1 MNTEKRPT
9 FRRIKGSTSYLALEH
24 SNLGLYVY
32 KKRGV
37 LIDSGYTEDDA
48 NWIAE
53 LLESEAIRLE
63 AIINTHAHPDNSGG
77 SSYLKKRMGCK
88 VFATSVQRPFIENPS
103 RSNYLAMVQAV
114 VDKEKEESDSQRK
127 RALLKA
133 ENIKPDAPASE
144 GAQAP
149 TATEAPPEKA
159 EAPATEEGST
169 PEGEAPDL
177 SAEPILEFIENDH
190 KRSVI
195 KPKPC
200 QIDGNLDPRK
210 PFFMSSGK
218 QLQIVDLSGH
228 VMGMCGVVTPDDV
241 FFIGDS
247 LYTFDELSD
256 KPIPYLE
263 SVEQFKKSLD
273 VLLATEYSNFVPTHG
288 KPLEFSINSEVL
300 FHKRQIEMI
309 EEAILLHL
317 QMPRTREELV
327 ALIFAT
333 FGIEQN
339 IPNFY
344 MMSSTIVSFL
354 NHLKRDRRLAIIHE
368 DGKTRWFTKQK

>member
-1 MNTEKRPT
+1 MNIENRPT

-37 LIDSGYTEDDA
+37 LIDSGYTEENA

-53 LLESEAIRLE
+53 LLESEAIQLE

-88 VFATSVQRPFIENPS
+88 VYATATQRPFLENPS

-114 VDKEKEESDSQRK
+114 VDKEKEESESLRRK
-127 RALLKA
+127 ALLKA
-133 ENIKPDAPASE
+133 ENIKSESAEASADSE
-144 GAQAP
+144 TENASP
-149 TATEAPPEKA
+149 ETEANTANPDEKEVKVDPEL
-159 EAPATEEGST
+159 T
-169 PEGEAPDL
+169 
-177 SAEPILEFIENDH
+177 FIENDH

-200 QIDGNLDPRK
+200 QIDGTLDSKK
-210 PFFMSSGK
+210 PFTMSSGK

-228 VMGMCGVVTPDDV
+228 VMGMCGVITPDDV

-263 SVEQFKKSLD
+263 SVEMFKKTLD
-273 VLLATEYSNFVPTHG
+273 FLLASTYSNFVPTHG

-300 FHKRQIEMI
+300 FHQRQIEMI

-317 QMPRTREELV
+317 QMPRVREELV
-327 ALIFAT
+327 ALLFAT
-333 FGIEQN
+333 FGIEQT

-354 NHLKRDRRLAIIHE
+354 NHLKRERRIAIIHE

>member
-1 MNTEKRPT
+1 MMNTENRPT

-37 LIDSGYTEDDA
+37 LIDSGYTEEDA
-48 NWIAE
+48 LWIAE
-53 LLESEAIRLE
+53 LLEGEAIRLE

-88 VFATSVQRPFIENPS
+88 IFATSIQRPFIENPS

-114 VDKEKEESDSQRK
+114 VDKEKEESESQRK

-133 ENIKPDAPASE
+133 ENLKKDAAPAE
-144 GAQAP
+144 GAE
-149 TATEAPPEKA
+149 ATPEKA
-159 EAPATEEGST
+159 EDSP
-169 PEGEAPDL
+169 PEGENPTPAEDETQDL
-177 SAEPILEFIENDH
+177 SAEPVLEFIENDH

-200 QIDGNLDPRK
+200 QVDGNLDPKK
-210 PFFMSSGK
+210 PFLMSSGK

-241 FFIGDS
+241 FFIADS

-273 VLLATEYSNFVPTHG
+273 VLLATPYSNFVPTHG

-317 QMPRTREELV
+317 QMPHTREELV

-333 FGIEQN
+333 FGIEQT

-354 NHLKRDRRLAIIHE
+354 NHLKRERRVAIIHE

>member
-1 MNTEKRPT
+1 M
-9 FRRIKGSTSYLALEH
+9 ALEH
-24 SNLGLYVY
+24 SNLGLYVH
-32 KKRGV
+32 KKKGV
-37 LIDSGYTEDDA
+37 LIDSGYTEEDA

-53 LLESEAIRLE
+53 LLESEGIRLE
-63 AIINTHAHPDNSGG
+63 AILNTHAHPDNSGG

-88 VFATSVQRPFIENPS
+88 IYATATQRPFLENPS

-114 VDKEKEESDSQRK
+114 VDKEREETEKQLR
-127 RALLKA
+127 RAQLKA
-133 ENIKPDAPASE
+133 ENQK
-144 GAQAP
+144 Q
-149 TATEAPPEKA
+149 EAPPEEGASA
-159 EAPATEEGST
+159 EVPPETESLASDDLGTE
-169 PEGEAPDL
+169 PVVEFLEGE
-177 SAEPILEFIENDH
+177 H
-190 KRSVI
+190 KRSII

-200 QIDGNLDPRK
+200 QVDGTLDPKK
-210 PFFMSSGK
+210 PFSMSTGK
-218 QLQIVDLSGH
+218 QFQIVELSGH

-241 FFIGDS
+241 FFIGDA
-247 LYTFDELSD
+247 LYTFDELAE

-263 SVEQFKKSLD
+263 SVEAFKKTLD
-273 VLLATEYSNFVPTHG
+273 YLLATAYSNFVPTHG

-309 EEAILLHL
+309 EDAILLHL

-333 FGIEQN
+333 FGIEQT

-344 MMSSTIVSFL
+344 MLSSTIVSFL
-354 NHLKRDRRLAIIHE
+354 NHLKRERRLAIIHE